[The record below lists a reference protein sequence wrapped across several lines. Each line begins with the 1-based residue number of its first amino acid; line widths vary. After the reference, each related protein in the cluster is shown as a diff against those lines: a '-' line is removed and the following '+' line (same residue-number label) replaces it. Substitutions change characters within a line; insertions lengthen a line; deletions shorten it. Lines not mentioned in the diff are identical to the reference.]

1 MSAHFDQRRHNAVV
15 VGSRGALPYTRP
27 MTIRELPKLV
37 LWMAIILGVVAVFG
51 FGAAAVVA
59 LF

>member
-1 MSAHFDQRRHNAVV
+1 MSTHFDQRRQNAAV
-15 VGSRGALPYTRP
+15 VGSRGALPYTRA